1 MQIEPEV
8 ALVVEFHYSEEP
20 ERLIEGLSVLGFT
33 AFNDCSRRVPAA
45 KISLKK
51 NWGEATQGMAKEV
64 GELADFSEKGG
75 KADSYRLGCYL
86 KRDGELFQYGEDTAL
101 VDYTY
106 FHQELIDWIV
116 KQINGQEDQGP
127 LENIR
132 ELMAPRKAK
141 FGVIGI
147 GASRYSDFGNSE
159 ERFLRVGD
167 ESIVVVYEGEKYS
180 RREVEA
186 LIEGAEGCSD
196 VLLLRQV
203 LVREGD

>member
-1 MQIEPEV
+1 
-8 ALVVEFHYSEEP
+8 
-20 ERLIEGLSVLGFT
+20 
-33 AFNDCSRRVPAA
+33 
-45 KISLKK
+45 
-51 NWGEATQGMAKEV
+51 
-64 GELADFSEKGG
+64 
-75 KADSYRLGCYL
+75 
-86 KRDGELFQYGEDTAL
+86 
-101 VDYTY
+101 
-106 FHQELIDWIV
+106 V